1 MDIKN
6 LKRII
11 TLVEQSEI
19 SELEL
24 EEEGTK
30 IRISK
35 YPAGGNTIPQ
45 IITMA
50 GPSGSVPAYAPVAS
64 APESASEASAEKD
77 DVGIVAIESP
87 MVGTFYR
94 APSPD
99 SAPYV
104 QVGDV
109 VDINTVVCIV
119 EAMKVM
125 NEIKA
130 GVKGKVTEIMVDNG
144 QPVEFGR
151 IMFKVKKA

>member
-1 MDIKN
+1 MDIKL

-35 YPAGGNTIPQ
+35 AAASNSAFPQ
-45 IITMA
+45 IITLA
-50 GPSGSVPAYAPVAS
+50 GSPQSAPQAS
-64 APESASEASAEKD
+64 AAPEPASASTAEKD
-77 DVGIVAIESP
+77 DKNSVTIKSP

-99 SAPYV
+99 SPPYIT
-104 QVGDV
+104 VGDV
-109 VDINTVVCIV
+109 VDEQTVVCIV

-130 GVKGKVTEIMVDNG
+130 GVKGKVTEILVENG
-144 QPVEFGR
+144 QPVEYGR
-151 IMFKVKKA
+151 VMFKVKKA